1 MIFKTKYASLYS
13 GRKAR
18 TVMSDI
24 NVTPFVDVML
34 VLLVIFMISAPLL
47 VHGVNVNLPK
57 NSEAPAIDSNDPFTL
72 TVNNK
77 GQIFYQKKRVAF
89 NNLHSFLK
97 DNALSLNTKIYIKG
111 DKKISYGEVMRVI
124 AEINGA
130 GYSKVA
136 LVTTKT

>member
-1 MIFKTKYASLYS
+1 
-13 GRKAR
+13 
-18 TVMSDI
+18 MSDI

-34 VLLVIFMISAPLL
+34 VLLVVFMISAPLL

-57 NSEAPAIDSNDPFTL
+57 NSQAPAIDSNDPFTL

-77 GQIFYQKKRVAF
+77 GKIFYKKKSVSLKK
-89 NNLHSFLK
+89 LHSFLK
-97 DNALSLNTKIYIKG
+97 DNALSLNTKIYVKG
-111 DKKISYGEVMRVI
+111 DKKISYGQVMRVI
-124 AEINGA
+124 AEINRA

>member
-1 MIFKTKYASLYS
+1 MIFKTKYANLYS

-34 VLLVIFMISAPLL
+34 VLLVVFMISAPLL

-57 NSEAPAIDSNDPFTL
+57 NSQAPAIDSNDPFTL

-77 GQIFYQKKRVAF
+77 GKIFYKKKPVSLQK
-89 NNLHSFLK
+89 LHSFLK

-111 DKKISYGEVMRVI
+111 DKKISYGQVMRVI
-124 AEINGA
+124 AEINRA

>member
-1 MIFKTKYASLYS
+1 MIFKTKYSNLYS
-13 GRKAR
+13 GRKTR
-18 TVMSDI
+18 KVMSEI

-57 NSEAPAIDSNDPFTL
+57 NSKAPPIDSSDPFTL
-72 TVNNK
+72 TVTEQGK
-77 GQIFYQKKRVAF
+77 IFYKKKQISF
-89 NNLHSFLK
+89 NKLKSFLK
-97 DNALSLNTKIYIKG
+97 DNALSLNTKIYVKG

-124 AEINGA
+124 AEVNKA

>member
-1 MIFKTKYASLYS
+1 MIFKTKYANLYS

-18 TVMSDI
+18 AVMSDI

-34 VLLVIFMISAPLL
+34 VLLVVFMISAPLL

-57 NSEAPAIDSNDPFTL
+57 NSQAPAIDSNDPFTL

-77 GQIFYQKKRVAF
+77 GKIFYKKKSVSLKK
-89 NNLHSFLK
+89 LHSFLK
-97 DNALSLNTKIYIKG
+97 DNALSLNTKIYVKG
-111 DKKISYGEVMRVI
+111 DKEISYGQVMRVI
-124 AEINGA
+124 AEINRA

>member
-1 MIFKTKYASLYS
+1 MIFKTKYANLYS

-18 TVMSDI
+18 AVMSDI

-34 VLLVIFMISAPLL
+34 VLLVVFMISAPLL

-57 NSEAPAIDSNDPFTL
+57 NSQAPAIDSNDPFTL

-77 GQIFYQKKRVAF
+77 GKIFYKKKSVSLKK
-89 NNLHSFLK
+89 LHSFLK
-97 DNALSLNTKIYIKG
+97 DNALSLNTKIYVKG
-111 DKKISYGEVMRVI
+111 DKKISYGQVMRVI
-124 AEINGA
+124 AEINRA

>member
-1 MIFKTKYASLYS
+1 
-13 GRKAR
+13 
-18 TVMSDI
+18 MSDI